1 MVTKSPPN
9 TSKLLVEDLKSLLLQ
24 EITATQENI
33 CEALEA
39 KGYVINQ
46 SKISRLLRKVNAVKS
61 KNEKGEMIYRLPHDI
76 VPPSIDTVLSE
87 LIIEVIDNESMIIIK
102 TSPGSA
108 SLIARIID
116 NKKCQIIGT
125 IAGDD
130 TIFVAPES
138 VKKIKETCLLICEF
152 LGVDKFDL

>member
-1 MVTKSPPN
+1 MIAKSSQN
-9 TSKLLVEDLKSLLLQ
+9 LIKDLKSLLLQ
-24 EITATQENI
+24 GIAETQENI
-33 CEALEA
+33 CIALEA
-39 KGYVINQ
+39 KGHVINQ
-46 SKISRLLRKVNAVKS
+46 SKISRLLKKINAVKS

-76 VPPSIDTVLSE
+76 LPPSIDTTLSE
-87 LIIEVIDNESMIIIK
+87 LIIDVTDNEVMIIIR

-130 TIFVAPES
+130 TIFIAPKS
-138 VKKIKETCLLICEF
+138 VKKIKETYLLICNF
-152 LGVDKFDL
+152 LGIDKDFIS